1 MSEQHKG
8 STKENVK
15 VICSFN
21 LTISAKKLLAERAT
35 EEHRSMSAHIE
46 YLIERDAQFAKLP
59 VKGFIDD
66 AGNVRYPDAPADRE
80 D

>member
-1 MSEQHKG
+1 MPRKQINLRISEG
-8 STKENVK
+8 
-15 VICSFN
+15 
-21 LTISAKKLLAERAT
+21 AKAILKSRAT

-46 YLIERDAQFAKLP
+46 YLIERDAQYAKIP
-59 VKGFIDD
+59 VNGIIDD